1 MSEPQIVA
9 SFEHLHESP
18 TVRALIE
25 AALENARSLIS
36 TLPPPDPDN
45 IPIAT
50 DGGPNYATKG
60 LGFRFGSAL
69 QEFDES
75 EDY

>member
-1 MSEPQIVA
+1 MPEPQIVA

-36 TLPPPDPDN
+36 TLPPPDPE
-45 IPIAT
+45 
-50 DGGPNYATKG
+50 
-60 LGFRFGSAL
+60 
-69 QEFDES
+69 Q
-75 EDY
+75 